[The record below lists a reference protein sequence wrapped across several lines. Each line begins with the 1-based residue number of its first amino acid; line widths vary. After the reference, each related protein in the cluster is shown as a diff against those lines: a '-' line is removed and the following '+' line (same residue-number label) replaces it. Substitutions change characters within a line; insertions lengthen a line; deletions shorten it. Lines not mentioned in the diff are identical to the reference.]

1 MGWARKQP
9 LGPPAQKRAESMEKA
24 ARTVGSIIEIES
36 EAPDERA
43 VVLVVLVLVVLVVLV
58 LTSPHPACRVGGS

>member
-1 MGWARKQP
+1 

-43 VVLVVLVLVVLVVLV
+43 VVLVVLVVLV